1 MNGIKTTVQPRVEK
15 CWSAPHSVNQDEF
28 KWIKDIHVRKKTIK
42 GPDENILLL
51 VKNFYQAF
59 ARQAHRTVEA
69 LNQLQSQKFS
79 EPPGQAKENRQSK

>member
-15 CWSAPHSVNQDEF
+15 CWSAPHSRYQDEF
-28 KWIKDIHVRKKTIK
+28 KWIKDIHVRKETIK

-59 ARQAHRTVEA
+59 AR
-69 LNQLQSQKFS
+69 
-79 EPPGQAKENRQSK
+79 